1 MVRSLQTALNMSEGL
16 SGWMMDLVCFSI
28 ELSDEGLRAD
38 NLFPAWIFRRK
49 RDHDHPE
56 LHLRNNGL
64 VVVLIVIVLSPSVY
78 RTPRTMYLAAHPT
91 C

>member
-1 MVRSLQTALNMSEGL
+1 
-16 SGWMMDLVCFSI
+16 MDLVCFSI
-28 ELSDEGLRAD
+28 EPSDEGLRAD
-38 NLFPAWIFRRK
+38 NLFLAWISRRK

-64 VVVLIVIVLSPSVY
+64 VVVVVY
-78 RTPRTMYLAAHPT
+78 RAPRTMYLAAHPT